1 MSLQLRAAMEIGAVM
16 LVSVLAFILEVA
28 LADFL
33 PWGIESRGVL
43 AVLSGCLAALAV
55 TLFAGRPF
63 SHLGFRKPARWWV
76 ALLWAVGIFLFFGIA
91 QNLVP
96 IMVNLVIELPQ
107 PDYSRYD
114 FIKGNLTAAI
124 LMAIGLPLLA
134 AVPEEIIYRG
144 FLIERLHVTLGEFR
158 GSEYR
163 AVVLQALI
171 FGAIH
176 FQWGV
181 GGVLVT
187 VIMGLVWGLAFLL
200 CGRNLW
206 IVIFAHSLGHVV
218 LVSQIYTA

>member
-1 MSLQLRAAMEIGAVM
+1 MSKQLRAASEIGVVM
-16 LVSVLAFILEVA
+16 LVSVLAFVGEVA
-28 LADFL
+28 AADTL

-43 AVLSGCLAALAV
+43 AVLCGCLAALAV
-55 TLFAGRPF
+55 TRVAGRPL
-63 SHLGFRKPARWWV
+63 SHLGFQKPARWWT
-76 ALLWAVGIFLFFGIA
+76 AIPWAVGIFLFFGVA

-96 IMVNLVIELPQ
+96 IMVNLIIELPQ

-114 FIKGNLTAAI
+114 FIRGNLPAAI

-134 AVPEEIIYRG
+134 AIPEEVIYRG
-144 FLIERLHVTLGEFR
+144 FLIERLHVTLGEFS
-158 GSEYR
+158 GSEYL
-163 AVVLQALI
+163 AVVLQAFI
-171 FGAIH
+171 FGAVH

-206 IVIFAHSLGHVV
+206 IVIIAHSLGHVV
-218 LVSQIYTA
+218 LVSQIYAS